1 MGGIMNGPPAQR
13 SWIDRTPTR
22 WFYFIAAV
30 TFFIIALASFG
41 PSVADRSH
49 ALAPFTWLIIVHG
62 ASVMLWLV
70 LLIVQTLLIQTRRL
84 LLHRRLG
91 ISSMLLAAL
100 VVILGYA
107 AAVAMLRRG
116 FDISGDL
123 GGRMTPDK
131 EAQGF
136 LFPVLDI
143 TEFGLLVV
151 AGYLARHRAA
161 AHKRLML
168 FATIAMLPAPFAHL
182 VGHNPTLGANPAIML
197 ALILASVL
205 VSGIYDLIR
214 FRRIHPLSL
223 WLGLGLFVVDL
234 VCAIVVGPSAAWQAI
249 AARIAG

>member
-1 MGGIMNGPPAQR
+1 MSGAPAIPQR

-22 WFYFIAAV
+22 WFYFLAAV
-30 TFFIIALASFG
+30 TFLIIALVSFG
-41 PSVADRSH
+41 PSLADRSH

-62 ASVMLWLV
+62 ISLMLWLL
-70 LLIVQTLLIQTRRL
+70 LLIVQTWLIQTKSLR
-84 LLHRRLG
+84 LHRRLG
-91 ISSMLLAAL
+91 ISSMFLAAV

-107 AAVAMLRRG
+107 ASIAMLRRG

-123 GGRMTPDK
+123 GGRLTPSK

-143 TEFGLLVV
+143 TEFGLLVI

-182 VGHNPTLGANPAIML
+182 VGRNPALGANPAIML
-197 ALILASVL
+197 VLLSASVL
-205 VSGIYDLIR
+205 ISGTYDLIR

-223 WLGLGLFVVDL
+223 WLGLGLFVIDL
-234 VCAIVVGPSAAWQAI
+234 VCATVVGPSAAWQSI
-249 AARIAG
+249 AAHIAR